1 MSMYVFTYGSLKKGF
16 HNHGIVADSV
26 CLGTT
31 ATEEKYDMFSFGD
44 FPAVIDTEAQYQ
56 IQGEV
61 YKIDKKTLSI
71 LDMLEGNGSF
81 YERKLVKVVGFDF
94 DVWMYFI
101 KDESEHTGNMDNIDI
116 KDDIMFWKNI
126 K

>member
-1 MSMYVFTYGSLKKGF
+1 MKVMCYGSLKKN
-16 HNHGIVADSV
+16 HNNHGLVADCV

-31 ATEEKYDMFSFGD
+31 VTEELYDMFSFGD
-44 FPAVIDTEAQYQ
+44 FPAVIDSEAQYQ

-61 YKIDKKTLSI
+61 YKIDKKTLSV

-101 KDESEHTGNMDNIDI
+101 KDESENTHNLDNIDI
-116 KDDIMFWKNI
+116 KDGIMNWSI
-126 K
+126 AG